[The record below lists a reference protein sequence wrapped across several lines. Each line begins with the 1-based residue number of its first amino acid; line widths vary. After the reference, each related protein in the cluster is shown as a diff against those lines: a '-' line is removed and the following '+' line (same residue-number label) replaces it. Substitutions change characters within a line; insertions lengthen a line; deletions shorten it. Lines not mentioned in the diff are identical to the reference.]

1 MWALSGRSPLGSLSF
16 VRQITL
22 VVAAVLAAFLCVVA
36 LSRPVYAADA
46 TWENGQIKYDDK
58 TYEGPKVAPADSPMG
73 IPEGSQYYEHREG
86 SRVSVVYFP
95 AETDLDNASGARF
108 AEYDQSSPNNYS
120 PRGEPRTISIDP
132 RSEVQNGDGG
142 EGDNEKEATSCAV
155 NGIGYIL
162 CPIMGFIA
170 DAMDKIYEFL
180 EGFLEVRPLST
191 ENNSSLYRAW
201 KYMQSFAN
209 IAFAIAFLVIVYAQI
224 TNQGVSNYN
233 IKRMIPRLVIAAIL
247 VNTSYY
253 LCALLVDASNIAG
266 ASLQEILMQIRT
278 ELIQGQSQNRLDS
291 LSWGEMTAYLLSGGT
306 IIGAGLVGL
315 SGAGTSVVYLLVPV
329 LVTAITA
336 VFIAVAILAARQA
349 LITILVMISPIAFV
363 AFVLPGTQKY
373 FDRWRN
379 IFQTML
385 LLYPIFSILF
395 GGAQLAGYLIAQ
407 NADRAEVV
415 LLAMFV
421 QLAPLIITPFLIRFS
436 GGMLGKLA
444 GMINNP
450 AKGVGDRAKN
460 WASGKRDLAKAERLA
475 NHSFGSGL
483 ARRMDDSRRR
493 DEALKKRYESR
504 RNRRFNAS
512 ALGRNLMIEQVRE
525 DDRSEAVDNL
535 NKAAYDDM
543 RLTDQNVRFE
553 AVQVKLAEMERD
565 VKKKQI
571 ENYMDELKT
580 KAGGEMHG
588 ENDAMIAAA
597 SKQMQDQA
605 RREKVLAS
613 RAVMASD
620 ASRAD
625 YSSDIMA
632 SKVLQ
637 SQAAG
642 VLGQR
647 GEMLAAARAVVERRA
662 DFGKSAEAVAEMMDH
677 VRLSGAQVQML
688 AMREGSVSEGGYDF
702 DHTDDHVLEA
712 AVGKFI
718 TEKANISQKLDLIAK
733 SDQAEYAEVRST
745 IVDGV
750 KKTMLPA
757 APFLGGK
764 SLDIIGT
771 KGTSRDGFYD
781 MARDFVQK
789 GKASQEALV
798 QTDMDALRIMID
810 AVKADANGDISYGGV
825 TDKMAYGVNRERLI
839 ENAKEALAN
848 PRLAGVLKDN
858 IRPLLEELSNL
869 NKI

>member
-1 MWALSGRSPLGSLSF
+1 MWIALRRPLPGGAPF
-16 VRQITL
+16 FNW
-22 VVAAVLAAFLCVVA
+22 AASVIAALLAAILCTLLISA
-36 LSRPVYAADA
+36 PTYAAEA
-46 TWENGQIKYDDK
+46 TWEDGSVKYEDK
-58 TYEGPKVAPADSPMG
+58 TYEGPKTAPANSPMG
-73 IPEGSQYYEHREG
+73 IPEGSQYYEHQEG
-86 SRVSVVYFP
+86 DRVSVVYFP
-95 AETDLDNASGARF
+95 AESDLDSASGARF
-108 AEYDQSSPNNYS
+108 AEYERSSSGDYT
-120 PRGEPRTISIDP
+120 PRGEARTISIDP
-132 RSEVQNGDGG
+132 RSEVANGDGG
-142 EGDNEKEATSCAV
+142 EGDGEKEATSCAV

-180 EGFLEVRPLST
+180 QSFLEVRPLST
-191 ENNSSLYRAW
+191 ERDSSLYRAW

-224 TNQGVSNYN
+224 TNQGISNYN

-247 VNTSYY
+247 VNVSYY
-253 LCALLVDASNIAG
+253 ICAILVDASNVAG
-266 ASLQEILMQIRT
+266 ASLQDILMQIRT
-278 ELIQGQSQNRLDS
+278 ELIAGQEQNRLDS

-306 IIGAGLVGL
+306 IAGAGLVGL
-315 SGAGTSVVYLLVPV
+315 SAAGTSVVYLLVPV

-336 VFIAVAILAARQA
+336 VFVAVAILAARQA
-349 LITILVMISPIAFV
+349 LIVILVMISPIAFV

-385 LLYPIFSILF
+385 LLYPIFAILF

-450 AKGVGDRAKN
+450 TKGVGDRAKN
-460 WASGKRDLAKAERLA
+460 WATNKRDIAKAQRMA
-475 NHSFGSGL
+475 DNSFGSGL
-483 ARRMDDSRRR
+483 ARRLDDSRRR
-493 DEALKKRYESR
+493 DEALKKRYETR

-565 VKKKQI
+565 VKKKQA
-571 ENYMDELKT
+571 ETYMEELKT
-580 KAGGEMHG
+580 KAGGEIHG
-588 ENDAMIAAA
+588 ADSPAIASL

-605 RREKVLAS
+605 RREKMLAS
-613 RAVMASD
+613 RAMMASD

-632 SKVLQ
+632 DKVLQ
-637 SQAAG
+637 RQAAG
-642 VLGQR
+642 VLGSR

-677 VRLSGAQVQML
+677 VRLSGAQVQQL
-688 AMREGSVSEGGYDF
+688 AMRTGSVSEGGYEF

-718 TEKANISQKLDLIAK
+718 TEKANIPQKLDLIAK
-733 SDQAEYAEVRST
+733 SAEPEYAEVRST
-745 IVDGV
+745 IVDGI
-750 KKTMLPA
+750 KKTMLTST
-757 APFLGGK
+757 PFLGGK
-764 SLDIIGT
+764 SLDTIGT
-771 KGTSRDGFYD
+771 QGTTREGFYD

-810 AVKADANGDISYGGV
+810 AVKADANGDLSYSGV
-825 TDKMAYGVNRERLI
+825 TDRMKYGLNREALI
-839 ENAKEALAN
+839 ENATKALSN
-848 PRLAGVLKDN
+848 PRLEGVLKDN
-858 IRPLLEELSNL
+858 VRPLLKELSEL